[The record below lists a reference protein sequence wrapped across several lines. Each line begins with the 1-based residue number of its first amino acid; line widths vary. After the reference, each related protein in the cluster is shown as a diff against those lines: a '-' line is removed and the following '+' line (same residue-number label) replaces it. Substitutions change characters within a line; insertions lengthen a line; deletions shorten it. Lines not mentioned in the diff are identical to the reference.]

1 MSLRPRPQ
9 RCKPA
14 PQLQP
19 PYREKLR
26 CVDVWIP
33 DVNAPGFREEA
44 RRQSLL
50 VANSA
55 HAKEDQDFIDAISDC
70 D

>member
-1 MSLRPRPQ
+1 
-9 RCKPA
+9 
-14 PQLQP
+14 LQP